1 MPRLKAILLS
11 LATMCAPVALAQN
24 ANPAVPGTIN
34 YVEGLASINGRPL
47 NQQSVGY
54 AQLQPGQVLE
64 TANGRAE
71 LLLTPGV
78 FLRVGDNSAVRM
90 ISPNLLNTQI
100 ELDRGR
106 ADVEVDEIHPRNDI
120 QVSVG
125 GANTRLL
132 KGGLYAFDADKGTVR
147 VFKGEAE
154 LLERNGNIQ
163 RALKIKG
170 DHQVGLAENAEVQS
184 VSFNRNE
191 AEDAL
196 YNWSSLRSQ
205 YLAEANLTLASQYAG
220 YGAMDPGW
228 YWDAGFWGYTWLPGD
243 GLWWSPFGWGFYSPR
258 YIFYGGPVFP
268 WRSRRLRWPELCAS
282 QRRRLFWWR
291 STRHGWWRWFS
302 WRPLSKPKTDQQRK
316 FPSPSFMDGLFFP
329 IPYERI

>member
-11 LATMCAPVALAQN
+11 LATMCAPVALAQT

-34 YVEGLASINGRPL
+34 YIEGSVSIDGQPL
-47 NQQSVGY
+47 NQQAVGY
-54 AQLQPGQVLE
+54 AELQPGQVLQ

-78 FLRVGDNSAVRM
+78 FLRVGDSSAVRM

-106 ADVEVDEIHPRNDI
+106 ADIEVDEIHPRNDI
-120 QVSVG
+120 QVAEG

-132 KGGLYAFDADKGTVR
+132 KDGLYAFDADKGTVR
-147 VFKGEAE
+147 VFKGEAD
-154 LLERNGNIQ
+154 LLERTGAGQ
-163 RALKIKG
+163 KALKIKG
-170 DHQVGLAENAEVQS
+170 DHQVGLAGNEAVQS
-184 VSFNRNE
+184 VSFERDQ

-205 YLAEANLTLASQYAG
+205 YLAEANLNLASEYAG
-220 YGAMDPGW
+220 YGGIAPGW

-243 GLWWSPFGWGFYSPR
+243 GLLWSPFGWGFYSPR
-258 YIFYGGPVFP
+258 YIFYGGPVFHGGRAYAG
-268 WRSRRLRWPELCAS
+268 RSYAQFRGEGFSGGGAHAMGGG
-282 QRRRLFWWR
+282 F
-291 STRHGWWRWFS
+291 HGGR
-302 WRPLSKPKTDQQRK
+302 
-316 FPSPSFMDGLFFP
+316 
-329 IPYERI
+329 

>member
-11 LATMCAPVALAQN
+11 LATLCAPVALAQT

-47 NQQSVGY
+47 NQQAVGN

-71 LLLTPGV
+71 VLLTPGV

-100 ELDRGR
+100 ELNRGR

-163 RALKIKG
+163 KALKIKG

-184 VSFNRNE
+184 VSFNRNQ

-243 GLWWSPFGWGFYSPR
+243 GLLWSPFGWGFYSPR
-258 YIFYGGPVFP
+258 YIFYGGPVFYGGRGGYAG
-268 WRSRRLRWPELCAS
+268 RSFAQSRGEGFSGGGAHAMGGGGVGS
-282 QRRRLFWWR
+282 
-291 STRHGWWRWFS
+291 HGGR
-302 WRPLSKPKTDQQRK
+302 
-316 FPSPSFMDGLFFP
+316 
-329 IPYERI
+329 

>member
-11 LATMCAPVALAQN
+11 LATMCAPVALAQT

-34 YVEGLASINGRPL
+34 YIEGSVSIDGQPL
-47 NQQSVGY
+47 NQQAVGY
-54 AQLQPGQVLE
+54 AELQPGQVLQ

-106 ADVEVDEIHPRNDI
+106 ADIEVDEIHPRNDI

-154 LLERNGNIQ
+154 LLQQTGSGQ
-163 RALKIKG
+163 RALKVKG
-170 DHQVGLAENAEVQS
+170 DHQVALTGNEAVQA
-184 VSFNRNE
+184 VSFDRNQ
-191 AEDAL
+191 AQDAL
-196 YNWSSLRSQ
+196 YNWS
-205 YLAEANLTLASQYAG
+205 
-220 YGAMDPGW
+220 
-228 YWDAGFWGYTWLPGD
+228 
-243 GLWWSPFGWGFYSPR
+243 
-258 YIFYGGPVFP
+258 
-268 WRSRRLRWPELCAS
+268 
-282 QRRRLFWWR
+282 
-291 STRHGWWRWFS
+291 
-302 WRPLSKPKTDQQRK
+302 
-316 FPSPSFMDGLFFP
+316 
-329 IPYERI
+329 

>member
-11 LATMCAPVALAQN
+11 LATMCAPVALAQT
-24 ANPAVPGTIN
+24 ANPAVPGTVN

-47 NQQSVGY
+47 NQQAVGN

-106 ADVEVDEIHPRNDI
+106 ADLEVDEIHPPNDI
-120 QVSVG
+120 QVWVG

-154 LLERNGNIQ
+154 LLEQTGSGQ
-163 RALKIKG
+163 KFLKVQG
-170 DHQVGLAENAEVQS
+170 DHQVALTGNEAVQA
-184 VSFNRNE
+184 VSFDRNQ
-191 AEDAL
+191 AQDAL
-196 YNWSSLRSQ
+196 YNWS
-205 YLAEANLTLASQYAG
+205 
-220 YGAMDPGW
+220 
-228 YWDAGFWGYTWLPGD
+228 
-243 GLWWSPFGWGFYSPR
+243 
-258 YIFYGGPVFP
+258 
-268 WRSRRLRWPELCAS
+268 
-282 QRRRLFWWR
+282 
-291 STRHGWWRWFS
+291 
-302 WRPLSKPKTDQQRK
+302 
-316 FPSPSFMDGLFFP
+316 
-329 IPYERI
+329 